1 MMFKNK
7 AQLFFPFKVFWPN
20 KIREAMAPTSFV
32 MIIKVKNQKPNEIVY
47 VYFPSAHTSIPLTT
61 IFCAR
66 QSRLAK
72 TA

>member
-1 MMFKNK
+1 
-7 AQLFFPFKVFWPN
+7 
-20 KIREAMAPTSFV
+20 MAPTSFV
-32 MIIKVKNQKPNEIVY
+32 MIIKVKNQKPNKIVY